1 MEREEIVSQLGGI
14 KLVNIDLS
22 SSDKFLETND
32 NNWYKLCKKEITF
45 KQLRIDEN
53 RLQTKEKVEQ
63 IKFKI

>member
-32 NNWYKLCKKEITF
+32 DNWYKLCKKKITF

-53 RLQTKEKVEQ
+53 RLQSKEKVEQ

>member
-32 NNWYKLCKKEITF
+32 NNWYKLCKK
-45 KQLRIDEN
+45 
-53 RLQTKEKVEQ
+53 
-63 IKFKI
+63 